1 MIANP
6 TPRYYRI
13 YRLLK
18 QAIES
23 GQFPAEQAIPSENA
37 LASHYKVSRLTVRR
51 SLELLQ
57 NEGLIQRRQGS
68 GTYPTPESQA
78 QTAALPADINTLM
91 ANIASMGESTQVR
104 LLEFTYQIPSPDTR
118 ARLEL
123 PVSARVQRAVR
134 VRYYKNQPFS
144 YLITHVPE
152 SIGRHYTEA
161 DLRSTPLHTLF
172 RQHAIEPWEAEQTF
186 SATLADA
193 DQAEALGVDVGAA
206 LLCIRRTVRDR
217 QGAPIE
223 YLIASYNPARFEY
236 RMALSHR
243 PSLNNDSGHWV
254 LDSARIA

>member
-18 QAIES
+18 QAMES

-37 LASHYKVSRLTVRR
+37 LASHYKVSRLTIRR

-68 GTYPTPESQA
+68 GTYPTPKVQA
-78 QTAALPADINTLM
+78 QTATLPADINTLM
-91 ANIASMGESTQVR
+91 STISTMGESTQVR
-104 LLEFTYQIPSPDTR
+104 LLGFDYQTPNPDTR

-123 PVSARVQRAVR
+123 PANARVQRAVR

-161 DLRSTPLHTLF
+161 DLRSTPLNTLF
-172 RQHAIEPWEAEQTF
+172 RRQSIEPWEAEQTF
-186 SATLADA
+186 SATLADT
-193 DQAEALGVDVGAA
+193 DQAEALGVEVGAA

-217 QGAPIE
+217 NGIPIE

-236 RMALSHR
+236 RMALSHQ
-243 PSLNNDSGHWV
+243 PSRNNDSRHWV
-254 LDSARIA
+254 LNSTRVA